1 MWTQRALHAAKIAA
15 ATAVGLPLWMY
26 LRQERLLFERCT
38 LSAEEAARIRGE
50 HGYAEELR
58 FEARDGTRL
67 HGWLVRPRIEA
78 PCPLLIY
85 YGGNN
90 EEVSACI
97 AHQRSLGD
105 RALLLVN
112 YRGYGLSLGR
122 PSEAAL
128 LDDALLVH
136 DAVAARRDVDARR
149 ISVMGRS
156 LGSGVAVHVA
166 ARRPVR
172 RVVLVTPYDSI
183 VHVAQ
188 RRYPYVPVRPLL
200 KHRFDSLSR
209 AAAIRQPALF
219 ITATSDE
226 VIPALHSRILHDA
239 WGGPKTWL
247 QLPGTDH
254 ANIADHAGYWPAI
267 TDFLGAGAAPD

>member
-1 MWTQRALHAAKIAA
+1 MWTQRALQAAKMAA

-26 LRQERLLFERCT
+26 LRQERLLFERST
-38 LSAEEAARIRGE
+38 LSSEDAARIRGE
-50 HGYAEELR
+50 HGHAEELR
-58 FEARDGTRL
+58 FTARDGTRL
-67 HGWLVRPRIEA
+67 HGWLVRPRVAA

-90 EEVSACI
+90 EEVSSYI
-97 AHQRSLGD
+97 AQQQALGD
-105 RALLLVN
+105 CALLLMN

-136 DAVAARRDVDARR
+136 DAVAARGDLDAWR

-166 ARRPVR
+166 ARRAVG

-183 VHVAQ
+183 VHLAQ
-188 RRYPYVPVRPLL
+188 RRYPYVPVRTLL
-200 KHRFDSLSR
+200 KHPFDSLSR

-219 ITATSDE
+219 ITATNDE

-267 TDFLGAGAAPD
+267 MTFLGTGAVRD

>member
-1 MWTQRALHAAKIAA
+1 MWTQRALHAAKLAA

-26 LRQERLLFERCT
+26 LRQERLLFERT
-38 LSAEEAARIRGE
+38 PLSTEAAARIRGE
-50 HGYAEELR
+50 HDHATELHL
-58 FEARDGTRL
+58 EARDGTRL

-85 YGGNN
+85 YGGNS
-90 EEVSACI
+90 EEVSSYI
-97 AHQRSLGD
+97 AQQQALGD
-105 RALLLVN
+105 RALLLMN
-112 YRGYGLSLGR
+112 YRGYGLSHGR

-128 LDDALLVH
+128 LNDALLIH
-136 DAVAARRDVDARR
+136 DAVATRGDVDARR

-172 RVVLVTPYDSI
+172 RVVLVTPFDSI
-183 VHVAQ
+183 VHVAE
-188 RRYPYVPVRPLL
+188 RRYPYVPVRTLL
-200 KHRFDSLSR
+200 KHPFDSLAHAS
-209 AAAIRQPALF
+209 AIRQPALF
-219 ITATSDE
+219 ITATNDE

-239 WGGPKTWL
+239 WGGPKRWL

-254 ANIADHAGYWPAI
+254 ASVAEHAGYWPAI
-267 TDFLGAGAAPD
+267 TTFLDTVPVPD